1 MHVGGP
7 QGDKRKKKKRLNA
20 KHIVA
25 RSNGFWSH
33 ANYILPNSDARI
45 FREKKKKKKAVD
57 MHKREFVFE
66 EASDKGNKRKEKA
79 PLHVSAVALEVF
91 WSL

>member
-1 MHVGGP
+1 MPKACGIFAYSISNSEHHGYGSYSTYRTAVMHVGGP

-45 FREKKKKKKAVD
+45 FREKKKKKG
-57 MHKREFVFE
+57 
-66 EASDKGNKRKEKA
+66 S
-79 PLHVSAVALEVF
+79 
-91 WSL
+91 